1 MAVKPGWT
9 GRFYEDFEVGDVYRY
24 PLGRTI
30 TEADNIWFTLLT
42 MNPNQLHFNREYG
55 KRTEFGQCLV
65 DSTLT
70 IAIVTGQSVA
80 DVSQNA
86 VANLGWDE
94 VRLPHP
100 VFVGDTIYTETEVS
114 SKRESN
120 SRPYAGIVEVRSRG
134 INQHGKVVIT
144 FRRAIMVYKRGHAP
158 VRELF
163 PSIEEEGSK

>member
-1 MAVKPGWT
+1 MSTIESWK
-9 GRFYEDFEVGDVYRY
+9 GRFFEDFEVGDVYRH

-42 MNPNQLHFNREYG
+42 MNSNQLHFNREYG

-80 DVSQNA
+80 DVSQNS

-94 VRLPHP
+94 VRLTNP
-100 VFVGDTIYTETEVS
+100 VFVGETIYSESEVL
-114 SKRESN
+114 SKRESK
-120 SRPYAGIVEVRSRG
+120 SRPHAGIIEVKTRG
-134 INQHGKVVIT
+134 INQDGKVVIS
-144 FRRAIMVYKRGHAP
+144 FKRAILVYKQEHAP
-158 VRELF
+158 QTNLF
-163 PSIEEEGSK
+163 PQIQDSE